1 MPQLDRTSARALVD
15 AGYMPLSHY
24 IELFKDEITLRDV
37 PSPATAP
44 ETRREKIQRL
54 FVSTTFSFR

>member
-1 MPQLDRTSARALVD
+1 MPQIDRASARALVD

-24 IELFKDEITLRDV
+24 IEMFGPELMLRKV
-37 PSPATAP
+37 ASPTTVP